1 MGLESF
7 CIVYIENTMSFFS
20 GFGTRTNK
28 IAKGTYRGLGNF
40 TKRLGKGLG
49 LRTDGKFMML
59 YKQIKENENNPE
71 MLTQIRSKIEELY
84 NTNKQSFVNN
94 GATRYINYGMPKGN
108 YYNATFME
116 KPKILMVYIDYLLS
130 GIPPSVVIL
139 NKIREQEGQISALV
153 VRNIEQKENSKL
165 AQNSNISTG
174 GRRSKKTRKY
184 RR

>member
-1 MGLESF
+1 MG
-7 CIVYIENTMSFFS
+7 FFD
-20 GFGTRTNK
+20 GWGTRTNR
-28 IAKGTYRGLGNF
+28 AMKGTYRTFGNA
-40 TKRLGKGLG
+40 TKSVGRRLG
-49 LRTDGKFMML
+49 LRSDGKFMTL
-59 YKQIKENENNPE
+59 YNEIKMNESNPE

-84 NTNKQSFVNN
+84 NTNKQSFVTN
-94 GATRYINYGMPKGN
+94 GATAYVNYGMPKGN
-108 YYNATFME
+108 YYNVTFME

-130 GIPPSVVIL
+130 GNPPSVGIL

-165 AQNSNISTG
+165 AQNSNVSTG